1 MDNNF
6 IKDMR
11 ACKIESRLTAEQ
23 IGQLTN
29 LDNLYE
35 LIDIAYKAGYIACR
49 VNECHRAELDTLVNN
64 IDYINQELLMMQTA
78 LPELVDTNS
87 DILSSAFYA
96 LFNSYNDLQKKM
108 SELI

>member
-1 MDNNF
+1 M
-6 IKDMR
+6 
-11 ACKIESRLTAEQ
+11 
-23 IGQLTN
+23 
-29 LDNLYE
+29 
-35 LIDIAYKAGYIACR
+35 AYKAGFFACR
-49 VNECHRAELDTLVNN
+49 VNGCHRAELDTLVNN
-64 IDYINQELLMMQTA
+64 FDYINQELLMMQTA

>member
-11 ACKIESRLTAEQ
+11 ACQIESRLTAEQ

-35 LIDIAYKAGYIACR
+35 MIDIAYR
-49 VNECHRAELDTLVNN
+49 
-64 IDYINQELLMMQTA
+64 Q
-78 LPELVDTNS
+78 
-87 DILSSAFYA
+87 DILHA
-96 LFNSYNDLQKKM
+96 
-108 SELI
+108 E

>member
-11 ACKIESRLTAEQ
+11 ACQIESRLTAEQ

-35 LIDIAYKAGYIACR
+35 LIDIAYKAGYIA
-49 VNECHRAELDTLVNN
+49 VSYTHLTLPT
-64 IDYINQELLMMQTA
+64 IA
-78 LPELVDTNS
+78 
-87 DILSSAFYA
+87 
-96 LFNSYNDLQKKM
+96 
-108 SELI
+108 

>member
-11 ACKIESRLTAEQ
+11 ACQIESRITAEQ

-64 IDYINQELLMMQTA
+64 FDYINQELLMMQTA
-78 LPELVDTNS
+78 LPELVEPKVKELMLMDNIT
-87 DILSSAFYA
+87 DINVKEY
-96 LFNSYNDLQKKM
+96 K
-108 SELI
+108 